1 MKMCIY
7 YLLRRCEFVIT
18 LKFAL
23 IIPLSCKAKLYFCSM
38 ENGHANINFMLYLCH
53 LFVTCVIIVFSI
65 WRLASVL
72 CPWPQALASSLL
84 VPAAGPSRWPLAS
97 NLEPSLSQLLGA
109 RDQATTQETL
119 WTQSQGFN
127 WELFRTHPNI
137 HHFFINYRMISL
149 EAYRACVGRWQFC
162 GLPSP
167 IKRRKKGC
175 DQNPHLD
182 VERLVKEKIKTGI
195 LLFHG
200 LVLFPALL
208 TNFTKS
214 MITSREDKSHSLLDT
229 RLDLHIIFVLLAV
242 VLSIIFVNGQAKNE
256 KTRVRS
262 DCSFDMN
269 AQTSVPSLRGGA
281 RTSNDDMCAK
291 AIRSAW
297 RHGINLKRGRQ
308 NPGIGNCSIEVSI
321 FNYINV
327 HRSFSMSTFI
337 YHYQRQ
343 S

>member
-1 MKMCIY
+1 MSLHRRPFEHKVKASIESC
-7 YLLRRCEFVIT
+7 LRHIQTFIT
-18 LKFAL
+18 
-23 IIPLSCKAKLYFCSM
+23 
-38 ENGHANINFMLYLCH
+38 
-53 LFVTCVIIVFSI
+53 FSSI
-65 WRLASVL
+65 T
-72 CPWPQALASSLL
+72 
-84 VPAAGPSRWPLAS
+84 
-97 NLEPSLSQLLGA
+97 
-109 RDQATTQETL
+109 D
-119 WTQSQGFN
+119 
-127 WELFRTHPNI
+127 
-137 HHFFINYRMISL
+137 MIEI
-149 EAYRACVGRWQFC
+149 EAYRAQVGRCQFC
-162 GLPSP
+162 GLQSP
-167 IKRRKKGC
+167 TKRRKKGR
-175 DQNPHLD
+175 DQNPRLE

-269 AQTSVPSLRGGA
+269 AQTSVPHLRGGA

-308 NPGIGNCSIEVSI
+308 NPGIGNCSIEVRI
-321 FNYINV
+321 FNYVNV
-327 HRSFSMSTFI
+327 NIHISLSTSKLRDHFQ
-337 YHYQRQ
+337 H
-343 S
+343 

>member
-1 MKMCIY
+1 MS
-7 YLLRRCEFVIT
+7 LHRRLFEHKVKASIESCSRHIQTFIT
-18 LKFAL
+18 
-23 IIPLSCKAKLYFCSM
+23 
-38 ENGHANINFMLYLCH
+38 
-53 LFVTCVIIVFSI
+53 FSSI
-65 WRLASVL
+65 T
-72 CPWPQALASSLL
+72 
-84 VPAAGPSRWPLAS
+84 
-97 NLEPSLSQLLGA
+97 
-109 RDQATTQETL
+109 D
-119 WTQSQGFN
+119 
-127 WELFRTHPNI
+127 
-137 HHFFINYRMISL
+137 MIEI
-149 EAYRACVGRWQFC
+149 EAYRAQVGRWQFC
-162 GLPSP
+162 GLRSP
-167 IKRRKKGC
+167 TKRRKKGC
-175 DQNPHLD
+175 DQNRHS
-182 VERLVKEKIKTGI
+182 EGEQLVKEKIKTGI

-208 TNFTKS
+208 TNLTKS
-214 MITSREDKSHSLLDT
+214 MITIREDKSHSLLDT

-256 KTRVRS
+256 ETTVRS
-262 DCSFDMN
+262 DCSYDKN
-269 AQTSVPSLRGGA
+269 AQTSVPRLGGGA